1 MNNGLPFEAFIII
14 VLITLVIGFILGQS
28 YFGRT
33 LKHLA
38 YKIVEAMNEKVA
50 EENNYITPDKITG
63 QMDISDL

>member
-14 VLITLVIGFILGQS
+14 VLIALVIGFILGHS

-38 YKIVEAMNEKVA
+38 YKIVEVMNEKVA
-50 EENNYITPDKITG
+50 EETNYITPDEITG
-63 QMDISDL
+63 QMDISEL